1 MAPSI
6 DAAGLLKEAKDQA
19 KTNPSN
25 AESLYK
31 EVLGKGPGSTEV
43 SARNYEASLLGLGE
57 LYRDHK
63 KPQEL
68 GELLKTSRSSFSSFA
83 KAKSAK
89 LGMYTVDWTRE
100 RACL

>member
-6 DAAGLLKEAKDQA
+6 DAAGLLKEAQSQA
-19 KTNPSN
+19 KTDPAR

-31 EVLGKGPGSTEV
+31 EVLSKGPGSSEA
-43 SARNYEASLLGLGE
+43 SSRDYEASLLGLGE

-89 LGMYTVDWTRE
+89 LGTYLVDRTCKVRF
-100 RACL
+100 